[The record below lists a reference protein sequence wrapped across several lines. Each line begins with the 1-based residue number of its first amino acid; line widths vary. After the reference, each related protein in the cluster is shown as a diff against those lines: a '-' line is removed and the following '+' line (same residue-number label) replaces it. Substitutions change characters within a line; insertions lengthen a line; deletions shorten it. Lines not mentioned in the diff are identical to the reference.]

1 MLNIALTGNVAAGKS
16 SVVRWFAKWG
26 ATIIDSDALV
36 REVQRPG
43 SSTLAA
49 LADRFGQDVVRPDGS
64 LDRAALRSKVL
75 ANGDALASLNAIVHP
90 AVQRKRQALVA
101 EAARRGDHIVVNDIP
116 LLFEV
121 LNPDEFDFVV
131 LVDAPQELRRQR
143 LLKRGLSLHDASRLI
158 AAQLPSHVKRAR
170 SDIVIEND
178 GTLDELREA
187 ARRAWEAICKRAAG
201 TNGDPQPHE
210 TAPDPS

>member
-43 SSTLAA
+43 SRTLAT
-49 LADRFGQDVVRPDGS
+49 LADRFGQDVLRPDGS

-75 ANGDALASLNAIVHP
+75 ANGDALSSLNAIVHP
-90 AVQRKRQALVA
+90 AVQRKRQVLVA

-121 LNPDEFDFVV
+121 LNPDDFDLVV
-131 LVDAPQELRRQR
+131 LVDAPLRLRRER
-143 LLKRGLSLHDASRLI
+143 LLGRGLSPEDAGRLI
-158 AAQLPSHVKRAR
+158 ASQLPSDQKRAR
-170 SDIVIEND
+170 SDIVIDNA
-178 GTLDELREA
+178 GTLDELRDA
-187 ARRAWEAICKRAAG
+187 ARRAWEAICDKAAG
-201 TNGDPQPHE
+201 QNGDP
-210 TAPDPS
+210 